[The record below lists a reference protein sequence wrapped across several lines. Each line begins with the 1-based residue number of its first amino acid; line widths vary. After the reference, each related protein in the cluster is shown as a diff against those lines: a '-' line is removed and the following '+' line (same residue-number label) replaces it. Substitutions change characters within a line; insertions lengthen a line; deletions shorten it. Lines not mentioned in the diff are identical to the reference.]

1 MDAKEGLKRKK
12 QIDWITD
19 TILEWS
25 KENTAGMPMRR
36 FEIRQMVADVEEYWG
51 AGWEADDD
59 QIEEFMED
67 HSEGEGFLVQVRDV
81 RSAFIK
87 YEKDFNQK

>member
-1 MDAKEGLKRKK
+1 MDYKEFNR

-19 TILEWS
+19 TLVEWS

-36 FEIRQMVADVEEYWG
+36 FEIRQLVIDVEEYWG
-51 AGWEADDD
+51 GGWEADDE
-59 QIEEFMED
+59 QIEEFMEE
-67 HSEGEGFLVQVRDV
+67 HSEGAGYLVKASDV
-81 RSAFIK
+81 RGAFIK